1 MAGKYE
7 VKPATVSPQKPVTL
21 SDGTIIELIDG
32 DKPVLLR
39 IKKPRLQI
47 SSRRDR
53 EQEEGA

>member
-1 MAGKYE
+1 MAEAYE
-7 VKPATVSPQKPVTL
+7 IKPATVAPERPVRL

-32 DKPVLLR
+32 DKPVLLL